1 MLQRTSMSRF
11 VNDEGHEGT
20 RSKML
25 LRLID
30 GLVSCVALSVVLSV
44 IALQPALAGGPRY
57 VAGVSYF
64 DPTTKGT
71 PLTWSQGIINY
82 YTDQGDLRP
91 ILLGANAD
99 SFVADAFSRWTSV
112 PTAALSS
119 TPAGHL
125 AEDVNGTNVSVTNG
139 VVTMPADIL
148 PTAVSTPVGIVYD
161 ADGRITDALL
171 GQGAGDAGSCFNNAA
186 FGGVDNFSTD
196 GHLLHALV
204 VLNGNCAQTSDQI
217 PDVKYRLVR
226 VVGRVLGLDWS
237 QANVNVFTNNPPW
250 TPQDLNGLSI
260 MHAVDEIGCVPITL
274 CFPNPDQPKMDDRG
288 AISRLYPV
296 TTQNQSQFPGKQLF
310 LENTIR
316 IHGAVQFVD
325 GRGLSAQGM

>member
-1 MLQRTSMSRF
+1 MSRF

-30 GLVSCVALSVVLSV
+30 GLLSCVALSVVLSV

-64 DPTTKGT
+64 DPSTKGT

-82 YTDQGDLRP
+82 YTDQGDLSP
-91 ILLGANAD
+91 LLPGANAD

-112 PTAALSS
+112 PIAALSS
-119 TPAGHL
+119 TLAGHL
-125 AEDVNGTNVSVTNG
+125 AEDVNGTNVTVTNG

-148 PTAVSTPVGIVYD
+148 PTAVNTPVGIVYD
-161 ADGRITDALL
+161 ADGSVTSALL
-171 GQGAGDAGSCFNNAA
+171 GQGAGDAGSCFSNAA

-196 GHLLHALV
+196 GHLLHAVV

-226 VVGRVLGLDWS
+226 VVGRVLGLVAS
-237 QANVNVFTNNPPW
+237 
-250 TPQDLNGLSI
+250 
-260 MHAVDEIGCVPITL
+260 
-274 CFPNPDQPKMDDRG
+274 
-288 AISRLYPV
+288 
-296 TTQNQSQFPGKQLF
+296 
-310 LENTIR
+310 
-316 IHGAVQFVD
+316 
-325 GRGLSAQGM
+325 

>member
-1 MLQRTSMSRF
+1 MSRF

-30 GLVSCVALSVVLSV
+30 GLLSCVALSVVLSV
-44 IALQPALAGGPRY
+44 IAPQPALAGGPRY

-71 PLTWSQGIINY
+71 PLTWSQGVINY
-82 YTDQGDLRP
+82 YTDQGDLSP

-99 SFVADAFSRWTSV
+99 SFVADAFSRWTAV
-112 PTAALSS
+112 PTAAVSS
-119 TPAGHL
+119 TLAGHL

-161 ADGRITDALL
+161 ADGRVTDALL

-204 VLNGNCAQTSDQI
+204 VLNGNCAQTSDQL

-226 VVGRVLGLDWS
+226 VLGRVVGLDWS
-237 QANVNVFTNNPPW
+237 QANVNVFTR
-250 TPQDLNGLSI
+250 TPAPTSGDFAGLTI
-260 MHAVDEIGCVPITL
+260 MHALDPINCVPISL
-274 CFPNPDQPKMDDRG
+274 CFPNADQPKMDDRA

-296 TTQNQSQFPGKQLF
+296 TAQNQP
-310 LENTIR
+310 R
-316 IHGAVQFVD
+316 V
-325 GRGLSAQGM
+325 